1 MTATSI
7 QYALY
12 VAGSLCF
19 LAGSVV
25 GWVNYLTK

>member
-12 VAGSLCF
+12 VCGSLCF
-19 LAGSVV
+19 LAGSCV
-25 GWVNYLTK
+25 GWWVYLNK